1 MFQRVVLQG
10 IEGLLAT
17 AFHVWNFSKPSYIAS
32 LKMGQGMEIYLIEDD
47 TIYAEF
53 IKKALINQNPDLKI
67 KLFHSAEDAEKAVNG
82 KLPEVLI
89 IDYKLPGI
97 SGIEFYDKIKSKVTS
112 QNKVIMLSAL
122 DDGQMVLGFIQKG
135 VRDYVIKDENVVDSL
150 RSILEGKED
159 DYYLFN

>member
-1 MFQRVVLQG
+1 MAMTMVAAP
-10 IEGLLAT
+10 ISA
-17 AFHVWNFSKPSYIAS
+17 
-32 LKMGQGMEIYLIEDD
+32 MDIYLIEDD
-47 TIYAEF
+47 EIYAEF
-53 IKKALINQNPDLKI
+53 IRKSLLGQNAEWKV
-67 KLFHSAEDAEKAVNG
+67 KHFVTAEDAEKAING

-97 SGIEFYDKIKSKVTS
+97 SGIDLYDRIKSKIREN
-112 QNKVIMLSAL
+112 NKVIMLSAL

-150 RSILEGKED
+150 KAILDGNEN

>member
-1 MFQRVVLQG
+1 MVLECKQTLVYC
-10 IEGLLAT
+10 I
-17 AFHVWNFSKPSYIAS
+17 SKKALSSA
-32 LKMGQGMEIYLIEDD
+32 MEIYLIEDD
-47 TIYAEF
+47 EIYAEF
-53 IKKALINQNPDLKI
+53 IRKALLNENSAWKI
-67 KLFHSAEDAEKAVNG
+67 RHFPTAEDAEKAING

-97 SGIEFYDKIKSKVTS
+97 SGIDLYDRIKHKVKEN
-112 QNKVIMLSAL
+112 NKVIMLSAL

-150 RSILEGKED
+150 KAILDGNED